1 MIRPLAPETDAI
13 ACDAIIA
20 SLPGWFG
27 LEEGIA
33 ECAAAVRSQPGL
45 VAEMDGS
52 VVGFLTVARP
62 YPTTPEIS
70 WLAVRARDRRRGIG
84 RALID
89 AISERCRA
97 DGDRILLVK
106 TLSDREDPGPEYAE
120 TRAFYLALG
129 FVPVVELDLHIRI
142 TRSNSWRCRSDGSE
156 GLAGNLF
163 RRSGRPTDVH
173 PAKRRLTV
181 KRIGYISAGV
191 VLGTIV
197 ALTLPSLAQDTG
209 SPVQAPPIER

>member
-1 MIRPLAPETDAI
+1 MIRSLDPDSDAA

-33 ECAAAVRSQPGL
+33 ECAAAVRSEPGL
-45 VAEMDGS
+45 VAELDGS
-52 VVGFLTVARP
+52 VAGFLTLARP

-70 WLAVRARDRRRGIG
+70 WLAVHARDRRRGIG

-89 AISERCRA
+89 AISDRCRA

-129 FVPVVELDLHIRI
+129 FVPVVEMPDLDPDNPIQL
-142 TRSNSWRCRSDGSE
+142 
-156 GLAGNLF
+156 LAFPL
-163 RRSGRPTDVH
+163 
-173 PAKRRLTV
+173 
-181 KRIGYISAGV
+181 
-191 VLGTIV
+191 
-197 ALTLPSLAQDTG
+197 
-209 SPVQAPPIER
+209 